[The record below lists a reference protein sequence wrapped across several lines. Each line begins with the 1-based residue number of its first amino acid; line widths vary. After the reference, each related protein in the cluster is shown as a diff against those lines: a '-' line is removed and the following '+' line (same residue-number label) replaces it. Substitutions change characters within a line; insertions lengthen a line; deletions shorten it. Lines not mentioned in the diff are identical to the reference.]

1 MGILRNIRDF
11 LGGQSRRVKQTE
23 DVNAASKNN
32 FNKPVSIFVRKESE
46 SLVED
51 ITKICPYLL
60 EEMKKR
66 GTARRVLS
74 GEGSPI
80 KQKVIDLP
88 LYIKIFVRSDVR
100 NELLNVDAEEK
111 IQDELSILISKEDK
125 TINHLGN
132 QRAAL
137 VEILPDE
144 RNIIKDEKQWYQ
156 VVKPLPLELDTLAE
170 IIDPST
176 GRDIFKIG
184 TKPRVLLCGSS
195 PDCDII
201 INKLPL
207 YHSEIEIRNV
217 KDDYEFNL
225 HPINPDCYIKVKDD
239 IGEPKQLDQDKPY
252 PLKRIAKIWF
262 NDEGPFI
269 FRELNKS
276 IPTDQKRLILQEKES
291 LDDLLETRIYRI
303 SDGLKQF
310 EMEESDNQDNTNR
323 DGLEIRISG
332 IILYDIG
339 VPYRIGRVES
349 LLNGEH
355 IILEDDELMGE
366 VKCTRKG
373 DFWIFE
379 DEKRYGCLYDDTG
392 RPVDWLGIPL
402 RSRDKHLAIG
412 STKIRY
418 QSVSRMAFQSHLS
431 HLPIIGKLIFI
442 DKRDQAQ
449 RFNII
454 DKGEQ
459 IRIGRLHHLLSYKPK
474 RKDYILS
481 EKLASRNHALLN
493 YNEDE
498 ESFYLENI
506 SKNNMIIVLPEGII
520 GKAEFIKS
528 GQRYLFR
535 PGATT
540 EVWIGHTI
548 LNIRGPREELMKL
561 PQILEYPTLL
571 E

>member
-1 MGILRNIRDF
+1 MGILLNIRGLF
-11 LGGQSRRVKQTE
+11 GGKSRRVNQTE
-23 DVNAASKNN
+23 DANPAAKSS
-32 FNKPVSIFVRKESE
+32 FNKPVSIFVRKEAE

-51 ITKICPYLL
+51 VTKICPYLL
-60 EEMKKR
+60 EEMKKK

-74 GEGSPI
+74 GDGSPI

-125 TINHLGN
+125 TINHPGN

-137 VEILPDE
+137 VEIWPDE
-144 RNIIKDEKQWYQ
+144 MNIIKDEKQWYQ
-156 VVKPLPLELDTLAE
+156 VVKTLPPELDTLAE
-170 IIDPST
+170 IVDPAT

-201 INKLPL
+201 IHKLPL
-207 YHSEIEIRNV
+207 YHSEIEIRDVNNEC
-217 KDDYEFNL
+217 EFNL

-239 IGEPKQLDQDKPY
+239 MGEPKQLGHDKSY
-252 PLKRIAKIWF
+252 PLRRIAKIWF

-276 IPTDQKRLILQEKES
+276 IPTEQKRLILEEKDS
-291 LDDLLETRIYRI
+291 LDDLLETRIYKV
-303 SDGLKQF
+303 SDSFKQF
-310 EMEESDNQDNTNR
+310 ELKESDNQDSQNR

-418 QSVSRMAFQSHLS
+418 QSVSQMAFQSHLS

-442 DKRDQAQ
+442 DKRNQAQ

-454 DKGEQ
+454 DKREQ
-459 IRIGRLHHLLSYKPK
+459 IRIGRLHHLPSYKPK
-474 RKDYILS
+474 TKDYILS

-506 SKNNMIIVLPEGII
+506 SKSNMIIALPEGII
-520 GKAEFIKS
+520 GKAEFITS
-528 GQRYLFR
+528 GQRYLFP
-535 PGATT
+535 PGTMT
-540 EVWIGHTI
+540 EVWIGHTM
-548 LNIRGPREELMKL
+548 LDIRDPREELMKT
-561 PQILEYPTLL
+561 PQVSEYPTLL